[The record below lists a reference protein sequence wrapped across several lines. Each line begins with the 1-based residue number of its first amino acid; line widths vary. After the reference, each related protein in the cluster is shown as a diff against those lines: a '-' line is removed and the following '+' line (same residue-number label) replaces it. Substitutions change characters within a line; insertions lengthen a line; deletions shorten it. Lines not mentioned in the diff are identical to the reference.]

1 MAFAAWNMVATLV
14 LPFQEIM
21 VSWDKDWGGI
31 SNCTFSFLYEQT
43 APEIQGTQSFGIL
56 ADALLES
63 FHNVYLYRYSHGS
76 ESFALQASEY
86 ILSLCSS
93 EGHKLQYVSQ
103 PPRTSLLDARFH
115 PELLSTEWSCFQA
128 CQRASEN
135 RTASE
140 DIGSTCIGSI
150 VDQAPQTSSHVES
163 RGITAI
169 FVWERVFVK
178 AITPNHAQSREH
190 IFAMYLSDRFFLL
203 DFTYDTFPLTNLV
216 EKKLHFFT
224 RKYFQWNVTTWFIRL
239 SIWLQHT
246 LMVS

>member
-1 MAFAAWNMVATLV
+1 MLYFCFLNNYEHGPSVSCWFCTQIRRLPCLGFLLHIFKPGPDIQNYVEIIFCAKNNQKHILGMAFAAWNMVATLV

-21 VSWDKDWGGI
+21 ASWNKDWAGS

-115 PELLSTEWSCFQA
+115 PELLSTEWSCFQWLA
-128 CQRASEN
+128 NVRPKTELHQKISEVRA
-135 RTASE
+135 
-140 DIGSTCIGSI
+140 
-150 VDQAPQTSSHVES
+150 
-163 RGITAI
+163 
-169 FVWERVFVK
+169 
-178 AITPNHAQSREH
+178 
-190 IFAMYLSDRFFLL
+190 
-203 DFTYDTFPLTNLV
+203 
-216 EKKLHFFT
+216 
-224 RKYFQWNVTTWFIRL
+224 
-239 SIWLQHT
+239 
-246 LMVS
+246 